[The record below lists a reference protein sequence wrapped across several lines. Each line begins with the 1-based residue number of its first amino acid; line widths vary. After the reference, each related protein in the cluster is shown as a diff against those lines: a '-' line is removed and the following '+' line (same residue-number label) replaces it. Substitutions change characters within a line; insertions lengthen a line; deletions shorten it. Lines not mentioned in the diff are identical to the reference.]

1 MVWVGV
7 AVAATDVKVS
17 ALPANP
23 RRGERIGAI
32 VAAALSLP
40 GVVGTAHAET
50 APEHGQVSV
59 KYLEYKDSQ
68 PGLERVKVKAPSIY
82 ILAPVNAQ
90 WAIEGSAVADAVSG
104 ASPRYHTAISG
115 ASKMN
120 DNRTA
125 ADVKVTHYA
134 ERSAYSVGL
143 SGSKEHDYRSS
154 ALSSDASFAS
164 DDNTRTWNIG
174 LGYASDRVG
183 SVNDKTRD
191 QRKRTAELMIGVTQA
206 LSSTDLVQLNLTFSS
221 GRCVNDLEGV
231 SSCFSDP
238 YKEPD
243 LRPHKRDQAI
253 LLARWNHHFEDLG
266 ATLRSSYRYYADSY
280 GIKAHTLGAEWVQPV
295 SSIFTLTPSV
305 RMYSQSAAKFYF
317 DPVYDPTVGAPY
329 PPGFFTNPPEFAS
342 ADQRLSAFGGV
353 TVGLKLGIQFT
364 PDWSADL
371 KAERYEQR
379 SNWRVGGA
387 GSPGLD
393 PFSASFFQIGVNKR
407 F

>member
-1 MVWVGV
+1 M
-7 AVAATDVKVS
+7 
-17 ALPANP
+17 
-23 RRGERIGAI
+23 GAI
-32 VAAALSLP
+32 VAAALALP

-50 APEHGQVSV
+50 APERGQISV

-68 PGLERVKVKAPSIY
+68 PGLERIKVKAPSIY
-82 ILAPVNAQ
+82 LLAPVNSQ
-90 WAIEGSAVADAVSG
+90 WSIEGSAVADAVSG
-104 ASPRYHTAISG
+104 ASPRYHTAVSG
-115 ASKMN
+115 ASKMS

-143 SGSKEHDYRSS
+143 SGSKEHDYRSK
-154 ALSSDASFAS
+154 ALSFDASFAS
-164 DDNTRTWNIG
+164 DDNNTSFNIG

-183 SVNDKTRD
+183 SSNDATLNL
-191 QRKRTAELMIGVTQA
+191 RKRTAELMLGVTQV
-206 LSSTDLVQLNLTFSS
+206 LSPTDIVQLNLTFSN
-221 GRCVNDLEGV
+221 GRCVDDPVGGP
-231 SSCFSDP
+231 SCYSDP

-253 LLARWNHHFEDLG
+253 LLARWNHHFEGLG
-266 ATLRSSYRYYADSY
+266 ATLRSSYRYYSDSY

-295 SSIFTLTPSV
+295 STMFSLTPSV
-305 RMYSQSAAKFYF
+305 RLYSQSAAKFYF
-317 DPVYDPTVGAPY
+317 DPVYDPDVGAPY
-329 PPGFFTNPPEFAS
+329 PPGYFTNPPEFIS
-342 ADQRLSAFGGV
+342 ADQRLAAFGGV
-353 TVGLKLGIQFT
+353 TVGLKLGVQFT

-379 SNWRVGGA
+379 SKWRVGGT

>member
-1 MVWVGV
+1 M
-7 AVAATDVKVS
+7 AATDIKPSAPPAPVS
-17 ALPANP
+17 PK
-23 RRGERIGAI
+23 RIGAI
-32 VAAALSLP
+32 VAAALALP
-40 GVVGTAHAET
+40 GVVGTARAEN

-68 PGLERVKVKAPSIY
+68 PGLERIKVKAPSIY
-82 ILAPVNAQ
+82 ILAPVNSQ
-90 WAIEGSAVADAVSG
+90 WSIEGSAVNDVVSG
-104 ASPRYHTAISG
+104 ASPRYHTAVSG
-115 ASKMN
+115 ASKMS

-125 ADVKVTHYA
+125 ADVKITHYA
-134 ERSAYSVGL
+134 ERSAYSIGL
-143 SGSKEHDYRSS
+143 SGSKEHDYWSN
-154 ALSSDASFAS
+154 ALSLDASFSS
-164 DDNTRTWNIG
+164 DDNNRNWNVG

-183 SVNDKTRD
+183 SVNDATRN
-191 QRKRTAELMIGVTQA
+191 QRKRTAELMVGVTQA
-206 LSSTDLVQLNLTFSS
+206 LSSTDLVQLNLTFAS
-221 GRCVNDLEGV
+221 GRCVDDPAGI

-266 ATLRSSYRYYADSY
+266 ATLRSSYRYYSDSY

-295 SSIFTLTPSV
+295 SSMLTLTPSV
-305 RMYSQSAAKFYF
+305 RFYSQSSAKFYF
-317 DPVYDPTVGAPY
+317 DPVYDPNVGAPY

-342 ADQRLSAFGGV
+342 ADQRLAAFGGA
-353 TVGLKLGIQFT
+353 TVGLKLGVQFT

-393 PFSASFFQIGVNKR
+393 PFSASFLQIGVNKR

>member
-1 MVWVGV
+1 MC
-7 AVAATDVKVS
+7 A
-17 ALPANP
+17 

-32 VAAALSLP
+32 VAAALALP
-40 GVVGTAHAET
+40 GVVGTAHAES

-68 PGLERVKVKAPSIY
+68 PGLERIKVQAPSIY
-82 ILAPVNAQ
+82 MLVPVNSQ
-90 WAIEGSAVADAVSG
+90 WSIAGSGVVDAVSG

-115 ASKMN
+115 ASKMS

-125 ADVKVTHYA
+125 ADIKITHYA
-134 ERSAYSVGL
+134 ERSSYSVGL
-143 SGSKEHDYRSS
+143 SGSKEHDYRST
-154 ALSSDASFAS
+154 ALSFDASFS
-164 DDNTRTWNIG
+164 SEDNNRSWNIG
-174 LGYASDRVG
+174 LGYAGDRVG
-183 SVNDKTRD
+183 SVNDKARNE
-191 QRKRTAELMIGVTQA
+191 RKRTIELLLGVTQA
-206 LSSTDLVQLNLTFSS
+206 LSSTDLVQFNLTFSN
-221 GRCVNDLEGV
+221 GRCIDDPADK

-266 ATLRSSYRYYADSY
+266 ATLRSSYRYYSDSY

-295 SSIFTLTPSV
+295 GSVLTVTPSV
-305 RMYSQSAAKFYF
+305 RLYSQSAAKFYF
-317 DPVYDPTVGAPY
+317 DPVYDPAVGAPY
-329 PPGFFTNPPEFAS
+329 PPGYFTNPPEFIS

-353 TVGLKLGIQFT
+353 TVGLKLGVQFT

-371 KAERYEQR
+371 KAEFYEQR
-379 SNWRVGGA
+379 SHWRVGGA

-393 PFSASFFQIGVNKR
+393 AFSANFFQVGLNKR